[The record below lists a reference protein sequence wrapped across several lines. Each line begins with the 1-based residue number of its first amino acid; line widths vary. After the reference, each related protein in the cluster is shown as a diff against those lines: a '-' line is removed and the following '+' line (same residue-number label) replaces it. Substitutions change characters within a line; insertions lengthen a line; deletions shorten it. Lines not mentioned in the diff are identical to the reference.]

1 MEMITRIIKGS
12 KINKGFSEDGERT
25 LVWSINGTPYN
36 EVVIGEYGNFVLSP
50 IKNLSVVNRFKNA
63 DVYICGTVI
72 SITNDN
78 NIIVRNEYGTD
89 MLICVDRCISH
100 ERLES
105 VSSHFVENSCSTIKV
120 VTNNSIF
127 NYNKIS
133 KIIDDAV
140 KNIKDVCVCVARL

>member
-12 KINKGFSEDGERT
+12 KINRSFSKEGERT

-36 EVVIGEYGNFVLSP
+36 EVMVGEYGNFALSP
-50 IKNLSVVNRFKNA
+50 INNLSVVNRFKNA
-63 DVYICGTVI
+63 GVYICGTVI
-72 SITNDN
+72 SITDDN
-78 NIIVRNEYGTD
+78 NSIVRNEYGTD

-140 KNIKDVCVCVARL
+140 KNIKDVCVARL

>member
-12 KINKGFSEDGERT
+12 KINRGFSEEGERT

-36 EVVIGEYGNFVLSP
+36 EVMVGEYGNFVLSP
-50 IKNLSVVNRFKNA
+50 INNLSVVNRFKNA
-63 DVYICGTVI
+63 GVCICGTVI
-72 SITNDN
+72 SITDDN

-100 ERLES
+100 ERIED
-105 VSSHFVENSCSTIKV
+105 VSTHFVENSCSTIKV

-140 KNIKDVCVCVARL
+140 KNIKDVCVARL